1 VGPGL
6 VAVGLRAGDAVSK
19 IYAKLSLTKDELATV
34 RSSVSA
40 SRTSVFDK
48 WVATAEGPEK
58 EFYSKRIDALDALI
72 EKLRKPLE
80 DDKSQDAE
88 AEEDEEEDD

>member
-1 VGPGL
+1 
-6 VAVGLRAGDAVSK
+6 VSK

-40 SRTSVFDK
+40 SRASVFDK
-48 WVATAEGPEK
+48 WIATPEGPEK
-58 EFYSKRIDALDALI
+58 EFYSRRVDALDALTEKI
-72 EKLRKPLE
+72 EKPLG